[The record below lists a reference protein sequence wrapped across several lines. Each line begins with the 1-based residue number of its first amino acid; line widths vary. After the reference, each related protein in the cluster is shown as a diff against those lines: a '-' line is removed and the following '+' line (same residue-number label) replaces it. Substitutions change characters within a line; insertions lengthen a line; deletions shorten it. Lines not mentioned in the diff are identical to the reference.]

1 MTLEFEAIYDGE
13 VFKPKTPIDL
23 PEGTKILITEIIR
36 EEGKP
41 VKLIGHV
48 QHEPAAGGRQG
59 PTSST
64 RRYKR

>member
-48 QHEPAAGGRQG
+48 QHEPPQDGARGDQPDAAD
-59 PTSST
+59 
-64 RRYKR
+64 KE